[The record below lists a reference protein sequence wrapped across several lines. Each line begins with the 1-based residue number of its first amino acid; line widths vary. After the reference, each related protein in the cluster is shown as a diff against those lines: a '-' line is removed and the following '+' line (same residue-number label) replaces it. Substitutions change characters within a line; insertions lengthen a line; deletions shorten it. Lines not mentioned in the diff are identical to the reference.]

1 MAENKTQPSTV
12 KPVDF
17 LQTVDPKR
25 QDDCMTLMKMME
37 DITGEKPVMWGPS
50 IVGFGLYHYRYASGR
65 EGDFMRCGFS
75 PRKQDLTIYIMSG
88 FKDYGALLQKL
99 GKHKTSVSCLYVKK
113 LADVD
118 VAVLHEI
125 IERSVAWMDKTYP
138 RA

>member
-88 FKDYGALLQKL
+88 FKDYGALLKKL

>member
-1 MAENKTQPSTV
+1 MAEKKTQPSTV
-12 KPVDF
+12 NPVDF

-25 QDDCMTLMKMME
+25 LDDCMTLMKMME